1 MKNKQLPYPALYIIF
16 LNAALIVAGCILF
29 SACSSTP
36 SVNLTK
42 QGDTATGEVP
52 ISVNSIAYK
61 HIEFS
66 AVADTL
72 LRRGMDTA
80 FLVRLLND
88 DHLNFEPNL
97 IKINVTG
104 TRKKP
109 DYSSHYN
116 KISVKKAQEFLEKNR
131 TILQE
136 AEQKYDVP
144 KEAITAIL
152 WIETKFGTYLGKNY
166 IPSIFFSVA
175 LAATPENI
183 ARNKEALYVEYT
195 PSDSIQV
202 RELETKIETRAKKKS
217 AWALGELLAL
227 DTLRRISPV
236 SPFELYG
243 SSAGAFGM
251 SQFLPSSYVRWS
263 ADGNGDGIKNLF
275 EVPDAIYSVGNY
287 LKINGWG
294 DTRAAQE
301 KAVFHY
307 NNSQDYVDAVLK
319 LAEKLSEGQ

>member
-1 MKNKQLPYPALYIIF
+1 MKNKQLPYSTIFTLLLNSALVIAGFIF
-16 LNAALIVAGCILF
+16 F

-42 QGDTATGEVP
+42 PGETSTGELETP
-52 ISVNSIAYK
+52 VNPLPYR
-61 HIEFS
+61 HTEFS
-66 AVADTL
+66 SIADTL
-72 LRRGMDTA
+72 LRRGMDTM
-80 FLVRLLND
+80 FLMQLLND
-88 DHLNFEPNL
+88 DRLNFEQNL

-116 KISVKKAQEFLEKNR
+116 KLSVKKAQEFLEKNR
-131 TILQE
+131 AILQE

-183 ARNKEALYVEYT
+183 ARNKEAMYLEYT

-202 RELETKIETRAKKKS
+202 RELETKIELRAKKKS
-217 AWALGELLAL
+217 LWAIGELLAL
-227 DTLRRISPV
+227 DTLRRISPL

-251 SQFLPSSYVRWS
+251 SQFLPSSYIRWS

-275 EVPDAIYSVGNY
+275 EIPDAIHSVANY

-294 DTRAAQE
+294 NTRAAQE

-307 NNSQDYVDAVLK
+307 NNSKDYVDAVLR
-319 LAEKLSEGQ
+319 LAEKLGEKQ